1 MDGLLL
7 LIGLTWC
14 LLALGAAVVLGRVVR
29 LRDLREP
36 GLYIE
41 VPDVVALDGRGL
53 HHV

>member
-1 MDGLLL
+1 MGGLLL

-29 LRDLREP
+29 MRDLREP
-36 GLYIE
+36 GLCIE
-41 VPDVVALDGRGL
+41 VPDVAAVDERPL